1 MPLFRPSVRRA
12 ALALVIALVHVLSA
26 AGQTPRECTVRVTLL
41 QVNDVYQFLPVEHGT
56 QGGLARVSTLRKRI
70 MKESP
75 NTLFLLAGD
84 TISPSVESTQKF
96 KGGEM
101 LRGAQMIDA
110 WNAVGLDYSVF
121 GNHEFDFGP
130 DVLRQRMA
138 ESKFKWLGANVV
150 DAKTGKIFADTP
162 PFEIRDFG
170 GVKVGI
176 FGIVLPETKTTS
188 SPGPTVE
195 FRDSCETAKQIIP
208 QIRAAGARTIVAL
221 THLSL
226 AEDKALA
233 RCAPGIDVIIGGHE
247 HSLLQSS
254 SGGVP
259 VFKMTADGREMGRI
273 DLNIDPKTGEVASID
288 WEIIPVNASVPE
300 DAEFASVTKKY
311 ADLLTELSARV
322 GQTDEPLDVRSAVNR
337 TEETNIADFVADS
350 FRKAAGSDVALIN
363 GGSLRADTI
372 ISKGEV
378 SLRDVLSILP
388 FNNELSKIEVT
399 GEMLLQALEHGVSRS
414 GPGSE
419 PGRFPQVS
427 GIRYSFDATLL
438 PGARIKEVTVN
449 GQPLDP
455 KKTYTLITT
464 KYVADGGDQYAML
477 KDARRLPLSK
487 LVDSEV
493 LRKAIASAKTIAP
506 KTDGRVRRLDAPAAE
521 QPCNPMPTA
530 TPMPTPTATPTAT
543 PAATP
548 APGR

>member
-1 MPLFRPSVRRA
+1 MKEFSSMRFLSPSARRA
-12 ALALVIALVHVLSA
+12 ALALVLALFSSLPS
-26 AGQTPRECTVRVTLL
+26 AGQEAARECTVRVTLL
-41 QVNDVYQFLPVEHGT
+41 QVNDVYQFVPVERGT
-56 QGGLARVSTLRKRI
+56 EGGLARVSALRKQI
-70 MKESP
+70 MRESP

-84 TISPSVESTQKF
+84 TISPSVESIRF
-96 KGGEM
+96 K
-101 LRGAQMIDA
+101 GAQMIDA
-110 WNAVGLDYSVF
+110 WNAIGLDYSVF

-162 PFEIRDFG
+162 PFEVRDMG

-188 SPGPTVE
+188 SPGPDVD
-195 FRDSCETAKQIIP
+195 FRDSCETAKRVIP
-208 QIRAAGARTIVAL
+208 QIRAAGAKAIVAL

-247 HSLLQSS
+247 HTLLQSS

-259 VFKMTADGREMGRI
+259 IFKMTADARQMGRI
-273 DLNIDPKTGEVASID
+273 DLNIDPKTGEVQSID
-288 WEIIPVNASVPE
+288 WQIIPVNAAAPE
-300 DAEFASVTKKY
+300 DADFAVVTKKY
-311 ADLLTELSARV
+311 EGLLKELAARV

-337 TEETNIADFVADS
+337 TEETNIADYVADA
-350 FRKAAGSDVALIN
+350 FRKAAGADVALIN
-363 GGSLRADTI
+363 GGSLRADTV
-372 ISKGEV
+372 ISKGEI

-388 FNNELSKIEVT
+388 FNNDLAKIEVT
-399 GEMLLQALEHGVSRS
+399 GATLLQALEHGVSRS

-427 GIRYSFDATLL
+427 GLHYAFDATLL
-438 PGARIKEVTVN
+438 PGARIKEVTV
-449 GQPLDP
+449 GGRPLDP
-455 KKTYTLITT
+455 KKNYTLVTT
-464 KYVADGGDQYAML
+464 KYVADGGDQYAMF
-477 KDARRLPLSK
+477 KEARRLPLGK
-487 LVDSEV
+487 LIDSEV
-493 LRKAIASAKTIAP
+493 LRQAIASARTIAP

-521 QPCNPMPTA
+521 QPCK
-530 TPMPTPTATPTAT
+530 
-543 PAATP
+543 PAAATA

>member
-1 MPLFRPSVRRA
+1 MPFFRPSARRA
-12 ALALVIALVHVLSA
+12 ALALVLALVQVLA
-26 AGQTPRECTVRVTLL
+26 VEGQTARECTVRVTLL
-41 QVNDVYQFLPVEHGT
+41 QVNDVYQFMPVERGT
-56 QGGLARVSTLRKRI
+56 EGGLARVSTLRKQI
-70 MKESP
+70 MKDSP

-84 TISPSVESTQKF
+84 TISPSVESITLK
-96 KGGEM
+96 
-101 LRGAQMIDA
+101 GAQMIDA

-130 DVLRQRMA
+130 DPAVLLQRVA

-150 DAKTGKIFADTP
+150 NTKTGKIFADTP
-162 PFEIRDFG
+162 AFEIREFG

-188 SPGPTVE
+188 SPGPDIE

-208 QIRAAGARTIVAL
+208 QIRAAGAKTIVAL

-247 HSLLQSS
+247 HTLLQSS

-259 VFKMTADGREMGRI
+259 IFKMTADGRELGRI

-288 WEIIPVNASVPE
+288 WQIIPVNASTPE
-300 DAEFASVTKKY
+300 DPAFEPVTKKY
-311 ADLLTELSARV
+311 ADLLTKLSARV

-350 FRKAAGSDVALIN
+350 FRKAAKADVALIN

-372 ISKGEV
+372 ISKGEI

-388 FNNELSKIEVT
+388 FNNELAKIEVT
-399 GEMLLQALEHGVSRS
+399 GATLLQALEHGVSRS

-427 GIRYSFDATLL
+427 GLRYSFDASLL
-438 PGARIKEVTVN
+438 PGVRIKEVTVN

-455 KKTYTLITT
+455 KKTYTLVTT
-464 KYVADGGDQYAML
+464 KYVADGGDQYAMF
-477 KDARRLPLSK
+477 KDARRLPLAK
-487 LVDSEV
+487 MIDSEV
-493 LRKAIASAKTIAP
+493 LRQAIASAKTIAP
-506 KTDGRVRRLDAPAAE
+506 RTDGRVRRLDAPAAE
-521 QPCNPMPTA
+521 QPCKPEAPA
-530 TPMPTPTATPTAT
+530 
-543 PAATP
+543 AATP